1 MFSTLFNAYALAHF
15 AIVISLA
22 LLLIKRGYVPGAIFV
37 GFTSLAL
44 TFDNGMI
51 AYGANIGPGE
61 LLLTL
66 SKPRFY
72 MHAAFTPFLM
82 FVAWILAERAGV
94 AFTRNR
100 VLYVAIWALVL
111 GMSALGIY
119 VDLAGGLDL
128 QVACLGDTLRY
139 TSSAPPQQ
147 FCSPD
152 QVSLPGH
159 GPPIPSIATVIVGTI
174 VGAAIWRATGWPWL
188 MVASIIMFAAAGA
201 PQANLG
207 PSIGNFGE
215 IVLQAGFAA
224 SLWRFSRPRQP
235 D

>member
-1 MFSTLFNAYALAHF
+1 MFSTLFASYALAHF
-15 AIVISLA
+15 VIVISLVV
-22 LLLIKRGYVPGAIFV
+22 LLMRRGYVAGAPFV
-37 GFTSLAL
+37 AFTSLAL

-82 FVAWILAERAGV
+82 FVAWLLAERAGL

-100 VLYVAIWALVL
+100 ALYFATWALVL

-119 VDLAGGLDL
+119 VDLAGGLEL

-174 VGAAIWRATGWPWL
+174 IGAALWRATGWPWL
-188 MVASIIMFAAAGA
+188 MLSSVFMFAAAGA

-215 IVLQAGFAA
+215 VVLQAGFAA
-224 SLWRFSRPRQP
+224 SLWRFSKPRPA